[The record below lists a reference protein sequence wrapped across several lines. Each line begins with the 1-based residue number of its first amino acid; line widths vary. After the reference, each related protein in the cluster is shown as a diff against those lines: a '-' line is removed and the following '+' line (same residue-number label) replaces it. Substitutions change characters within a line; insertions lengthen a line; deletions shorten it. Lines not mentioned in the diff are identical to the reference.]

1 MTWPGPLDPAP
12 PRCPHC
18 HRQLV
23 DVSLAHYEVK
33 SYACDVCL
41 VYLYI
46 HPDGREEWAMQ

>member
-1 MTWPGPLDPAP
+1 MTWPNYLDPAP

-18 HRQLV
+18 HGILL
-23 DVSLAHYEVK
+23 DVSLAYYKVK

-46 HPDGREEWAMQ
+46 YPDGREEWAMQ